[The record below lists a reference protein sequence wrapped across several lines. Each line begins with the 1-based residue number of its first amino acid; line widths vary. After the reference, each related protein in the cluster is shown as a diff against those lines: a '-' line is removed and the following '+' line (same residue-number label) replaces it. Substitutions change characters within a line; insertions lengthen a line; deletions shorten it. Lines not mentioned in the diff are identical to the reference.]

1 MTHSEYGRASYETA
15 PLSTAHFRCELSSG
29 LWSLHTPLDPTKIKP
44 RGYLNT
50 SGSEPKTRERPET
63 RKDGNPFDLENRH
76 LTPPVQHQVA
86 DPINPR

>member
-1 MTHSEYGRASYETA
+1 M
-15 PLSTAHFRCELSSG
+15 STAHFRCELSSG